1 MNILF
6 EDRHIVVCIKPVGLL
21 SQADENGGESMITAL
36 ESQCGTSIFPLHRLD
51 REVGG
56 IMVYAKT
63 KQAAAILSQAI
74 AAQQLQK
81 EYIAWVH
88 GCPSPSQGELRDLL
102 FKDSRKNKSF
112 VVTRPRKGVKEA
124 LLEYRVLSTRTLHAE
139 TPLSA
144 VLVLLHTG
152 RTHQIRVQFASRK
165 MPLVGDR
172 KYGGRDSFDTIG
184 LWSFRL
190 RFEHPASGE
199 ALCFSALPSTPFN
212 DFLPADATQIAF
224 IG

>member
-1 MNILF
+1 MNILY
-6 EDRHIVVCIKPVGLL
+6 EDRSLIVCIKPVGVL
-21 SQADENGGESMITAL
+21 SQADENGGESMITLL
-36 ESQCGTSIFPLHRLD
+36 EAHCGCTVYPLHRLD

-56 IMVYAKT
+56 VMAYAKT
-63 KQAAAILSQAI
+63 KQAAAKLSQAI
-74 AAQQLQK
+74 AEHRFRK
-81 EYIAWVH
+81 EYIALVH
-88 GCPSPSQGELRDLL
+88 GCPAQADGELRDLL